1 MVRLPYIDICQIS
14 IRLINPRL
22 IFNANFVLFFADRTV
37 FLWEAKDLSNKDR
50 KSLRINVEFDYA
62 THVKWSPD
70 CKAFI
75 IHKFNENCLEVYK
88 VEKKKDGW
96 LTASKAVTFPKVSMV
111 EKAVMSIDSF

>member
-1 MVRLPYIDICQIS
+1 M
-14 IRLINPRL
+14 
-22 IFNANFVLFFADRTV
+22 

-70 CKAFI
+70 CKAFV

-111 EKAVMSIDSF
+111 ENQSWISIRSKFAVPKFVGVKFILISCGYDFEIAERKTKQTDN